1 MPHHLSKSG
10 LSCGRSLQVLP
21 ILGDYEGGLSDG
33 GMSLLAS
40 SELPIRLKITRPAT
54 IAADTYHDFMTR
66 MIAIKIAKKSPT
78 P

>member
-1 MPHHLSKSG
+1 M
-10 LSCGRSLQVLP
+10 
-21 ILGDYEGGLSDG
+21 
-33 GMSLLAS
+33 AS

-78 P
+78 PGMIEANDMKVSPGSPAMKK